1 MIAKLERLFFEDSG
15 QGLMEYS
22 LILFFVAIAAVF
34 VLRTLGY
41 SVYDL
46 YNYAVEEW
54 PK

>member
-1 MIAKLERLFFEDSG
+1 MIAKLERLVFEDRG
-15 QGLMEYS
+15 QGLLEYS
-22 LILFFVAIAAVF
+22 LILFFIAIAT
-34 VLRTLGY
+34 VLVLQALGY